1 MNPRRY
7 TRKISR
13 ETRRNPDKEL
23 AIDLHNFL
31 NRIDVEKDAVHAAV
45 PIRDRTLFHAR
56 ADELFGPLLAQSYSK
71 SVAQMRDIVGTYRS
85 EKATVCKIKD
95 YATNR
100 HLVTRI
106 VPPTV
111 RIGIQDAGLCPTTFN
126 SAIQILVTPGS
137 YIDRCDRA
145 KGTMLYGFK
154 RPLRERD
161 FKQLGMSSHVREF
174 VPTLGAD
181 MSCRVVIHRP
191 GSTIDALFDD
201 SYKPIAGDVA
211 YFEGNTVKN
220 TWFNDADASASA
232 AASATAHT
240 YILVKELGD
249 TLQAYYTRLFIDE
262 TGTDRRTVCMFTN
275 DELLAMRCQL
285 LFVPV
290 LYSVNADKTDK
301 LFYMYPVMDEIR
313 ADFIAMYRSNLEVE
327 NARVIEHIESVLSK
341 QYCLYPNGRIVR
353 FTSESPFAAVLR
365 DCIKEIQKNTALFST
380 YPVDAYDVEQVRRLS
395 NYFRA
400 VQIFNEKGV
409 VNTGARALFV
419 LPKRDTP
426 VFRDPWGAVVDRLIA
441 QTGGGGSSGSGS
453 GSAVEIVPP
462 PYSAAEYMT
471 ATGEV
476 AQLSYIKTCNA
487 LFDQMHLDYPEK
499 STAEVHAHVENIHSL
514 FCCYFGYV
522 AESTSFKG
530 FIVRFVDMYMRGVL
544 WMSYEE
550 FEQMFESWKDEY
562 DRIHPPLPT
571 VFSPPPVP
579 SMETVIADL
588 KASVATSAAWEALS
602 APMASSVFTAPS
614 IPSPPP
620 LPLPPPPVLMF
631 AYGGRRTLR
640 RRRRGGGGGD
650 L

>member
-1 MNPRRY
+1 MNSRRY

-13 ETRRNPDKEL
+13 ETRRNPEKEL

-45 PIRDRTLFHAR
+45 PIRDRTAFHAH
-56 ADELFGPLLAQSYSK
+56 ADALFGPLLAHSYAK
-71 SVAQMRDIVGTYRS
+71 SLAQMREIVGRYRS
-85 EKATVCKIKD
+85 EKATVLKIKD

-100 HLVTRI
+100 HLVTSI

-111 RIGIQDAGLCPTTFN
+111 RIGVQDAGLCPTTFN

-145 KGTMLYGFK
+145 KGSLLYGFK

-181 MSCRVVIHRP
+181 MSCRVAIHRP
-191 GSTIDALFDD
+191 GSTIEAVFDD
-201 SYKPIAGDVA
+201 SYKPVAGDVA
-211 YFEGNTVKN
+211 YFGGNTVKN
-220 TWFNDADASASA
+220 TWFNDHGAGDVT
-232 AASATAHT
+232 TAHT

-275 DELLAMRCQL
+275 DDILSMRCQL

-290 LYSVNADKTDK
+290 LYNVNADKTDK
-301 LFYMYPVMDEIR
+301 LFYYYPVMDEIR
-313 ADFIAMYRSNLEVE
+313 AEFIAMYRSNLNIE
-327 NARVIEHIESVLSK
+327 NGRVIEHIESVLSK
-341 QYCLYPNGRIVR
+341 QFCLYPNGRIVR

-380 YPVDAYDVEQVRRLS
+380 YPVDAYDVEQVRRMS

-409 VNTGARALFV
+409 LNTGARALFV

-441 QTGGGGSSGSGS
+441 HAQTGGGGD
-453 GSAVEIVPP
+453 APVEFAPP
-462 PYSAAEYMT
+462 PYSVQEYMT

-476 AQLSYIKTCNA
+476 AKLSYIKTCNA
-487 LFDQMHLDYPEK
+487 LFDQLHLDYPEK
-499 STAEVHAHVENIHSL
+499 STAEVHAHVENIHAL

-530 FIVRFVDMYMRGVL
+530 FIVRFVDMYMRGAL

-550 FEQMFESWKDEY
+550 FEEMFESWKEEY

-571 VFSPPPVP
+571 VFSPPPIP
-579 SMETVIADL
+579 SMDALIADIL
-588 KASVATSAAWEALS
+588 DRVRVPVAAVAPPAA
-602 APMASSVFTAPS
+602 
-614 IPSPPP
+614 P
-620 LPLPPPPVLMF
+620 LPVAAPTLVL
-631 AYGGRRTLR
+631 AYGGRRHTTYKRRLR
-640 RRRRGGGGGD
+640 PAPHTD
-650 L
+650 V